1 MSGPKRSQF
10 TVSNSMRQ
18 IIAAERRRDYER
30 RRNEFLER
38 VAKREAIAREK
49 VELRVKKEEDLR
61 KEIKECRSRL
71 KTLVK
76 EYGAEVINSGR
87 VEGWIA
93 SAEKKVKG
101 DLRDAWRELNGAR
114 SFLDRKE
121 RGLKGG
127 TLQRQHQET
136 QMELS
141 EAELLLIEVEELLS
155 ENPTISNPGIVQ
167 RLDLFRD
174 ALKVNRENPNTLEKV
189 KSLLEKV
196 NDLTEEYE
204 IRKKEREFAIRA
216 FAEIIEAQPQ
226 RPDAGQAAI
235 RGGKLQDAGFEDVK
249 GSVESGFTPT
259 SFSGSIAG
267 MPVTV
272 IFEDGNNLLL
282 NTPEH
287 SDCKTPL
294 KTLRKKLA
302 EKGVELGN
310 VRIMKTGENWNPVS
324 TNNVQNR
331 IRA

>member
-18 IIAAERRRDYER
+18 RIQAERRRDYER
-30 RRNEFLER
+30 RRNEYLER
-38 VAKREAIAREK
+38 VARREAIAREK
-49 VELRVKKEEDLR
+49 VQLRVKKEEELR

-76 EYGAEVINSGR
+76 EYGAEAMNSVR

-93 SAEKKVKG
+93 SAEEKVKG
-101 DLRDAWRELNGAR
+101 DLRDAWREMNGAR

-121 RGLKGG
+121 RGLKGSAPK
-127 TLQRQHQET
+127 QQHKEA
-136 QMELS
+136 QMDLS
-141 EAELLLIEVEELLS
+141 ETELLLIEVEEILS
-155 ENPTISNPGIVQ
+155 ANPTISNPGIVQ

-174 ALKVNRENPNTLEKV
+174 ALKAKGKNPNTLEQV
-189 KSLLEKV
+189 KTFLEKV
-196 NDLTEEYE
+196 NDLNEEYE

-216 FAEIIEAQPQ
+216 FAEIIGAQPP
-226 RPDAGQAAI
+226 RPDAGQAATQ
-235 RGGKLQDAGFEDVK
+235 RRKQQDANSGDKK
-249 GSVESGFTPT
+249 GSVENGFTPT

-272 IFEDGNNLLL
+272 TFEDGNNLLL

-294 KTLRKKLA
+294 KTLRNKLA
-302 EKGVELGN
+302 EKGIELGN